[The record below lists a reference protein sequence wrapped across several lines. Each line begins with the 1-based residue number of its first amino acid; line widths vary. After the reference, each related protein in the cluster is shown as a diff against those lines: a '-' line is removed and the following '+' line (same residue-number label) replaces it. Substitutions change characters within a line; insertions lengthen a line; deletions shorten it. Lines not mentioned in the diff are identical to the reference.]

1 MNNMVC
7 IYALVM
13 FTFMNIKIERLAP
26 SPDLSEQQL
35 YSTVGLNLQCQK
47 EQVKYLYIEIIS

>member
-1 MNNMVC
+1 MNNMVY

-13 FTFMNIKIERLAP
+13 FTFMNIKIERLAQ

-35 YSTVGLNLQCQK
+35 YSTAG
-47 EQVKYLYIEIIS
+47 